1 MKDLDTQIAT
11 WTDDRAHSFKIRG
24 EIFNGHVGLDYEL
37 VTGYMSRLANIDE
50 AYTERF
56 NAILLAFLGAEEF
69 ARFDAWRTR
78 CREEGNPLTVYEV
91 TLIGAAIV
99 EEDTQRP
106 TRASSG
112 SSAGREKNGGGST
125 GSSISQAT
133 TEVPGASLSAVS

>member
-37 VTGYMSRLANIDE
+37 VTGYMSRLTNIDE
-50 AYTERF
+50 AFTERF
-56 NAILLAFLGAEEF
+56 NEILVAFLGVEEF

-99 EEDTQRP
+99 EEDTNRP

-112 SSAGREKNGGGST
+112 SSAGRVTSGDGST
-125 GSSISQAT
+125 EGSTS
-133 TEVPGASLSAVS
+133 PGTGEDRPASLSAVS